1 MTQSGH
7 RDALQLSSN
16 ALTVLE
22 KRYLIK
28 DEVGKPTEQSED
40 LFWRVA
46 HTIAAA
52 DQSTARQGAVG
63 PGESSSTDG
72 APGSSC
78 RTAPPS

>member
-28 DEVGKPTEQSED
+28 DEVGKPTERSED

-46 HTIAAA
+46 IAAA
-52 DQSTARQGAVG
+52 DQYGA
-63 PGESSSTDG
+63 PKAPWKPSPRRSST
-72 APGSSC
+72 
-78 RTAPPS
+78 